1 MKMEVITV
9 AECQDRVL
17 LLFEGETPSDE
28 DARVDEYLRSNNL
41 EPKKQYTEN
50 RDGMDYRVYY
60 FGQCYIGGHM
70 EQLTAFA
77 DESN

>member
-1 MKMEVITV
+1 MKIEVINV

-17 LLFEGETPSDE
+17 LLYEGETPSEQDS
-28 DARVDEYLRSNNL
+28 RVDDYLRSNNL

-60 FGQCYIGGHM
+60 FGQCYIGSHM
-70 EQLTAFA
+70 
-77 DESN
+77 DELSAMAEGAN